1 MEQRQQRIQ
10 INGVWTTTQAGT
22 VAALVESLA
31 VAATRA
37 GTAVAV
43 NDAVVRRRGWSE
55 LQLHDGDRVEIIQPV
70 QGG

>member
-1 MEQRQQRIQ
+1 VEQRHQRIQ
-10 INGVWTTTQAGT
+10 INGVWTTTQAAT

-31 VAATRA
+31 IAATRA

-43 NDAVVRRRGWSE
+43 NDAVVRRRGWGQ